1 MCDRCTRL
9 HSRYL
14 FVRFHGGTFR
24 LALTTLAIRGLL
36 DQQIALRT
44 GGLYWVTVDQP
55 TDAKVVARQFI
66 EALAPQIPST
76 LISCANTPHSI
87 LSDLAPDRGP
97 AKLKLFEIPV
107 REIKPG
113 LATLTR
119 DMSRAGIGP
128 ASQVVLVAPA
138 SSWGDKVGSQR
149 LQRWCERVRAWLQER
164 QATLLVIAHGDAQ
177 SLHSELLQ
185 LNETLSGLSRLYRH
199 NGDIR
204 YQLHFWH
211 NRLGVSAGQEFK
223 LSIDKQCFTLIPQS
237 GVDTQPRVADD
248 QHVYLVE
255 RAVLEGSP
263 SLSRH
268 WYLFEDRQALL
279 QEALSARAATV
290 IVSIDNSHQLLEL
303 AQQLHDLRE
312 KCGPELKVV
321 VREMEPAV
329 RYRDERLLLAC
340 GANLIVP
347 EGTVLSR
354 FLSMIESV
362 QGQRWQYSQNSDFET
377 LLERQRPPQIRGLVS
392 PRVFYD
398 TVEQIVADSSGEVT
412 HQLLKFQPVP
422 GLEPQLFLNQMCLR
436 RFGDIACLLNGEL
449 YLFLFACRAD
459 GLDPA
464 LGNIC
469 RLPWR
474 DLFNHRQVLNGMA
487 DLPEDAFMQAP
498 VTDLGLYIPIEHS
511 VTAPLTPLN
520 HPPLIAQRITLP
532 LSEPAP

>member
-1 MCDRCTRL
+1 
-9 HSRYL
+9 
-14 FVRFHGGTFR
+14 
-24 LALTTLAIRGLL
+24 LALITLAIRGLL

-44 GGLYWVTVDQP
+44 GGLYWATVDQAP
-55 TDAKVVARQFI
+55 DAKILTRQFI
-66 EALAPQIPST
+66 DALPLQSPAT
-76 LISCANTPHSI
+76 LISCANTPQSI
-87 LSDLAPDRGP
+87 ISDLAPDRGP
-97 AKLKLFEIPV
+97 TKLKLFEIAQNEV
-107 REIKPG
+107 EQA

-119 DMSRAGIGP
+119 DLNRAAISP
-128 ASQVVLVAPA
+128 ACQIVLVAPA
-138 SSWGDKVGSQR
+138 SSWGNKISAHR
-149 LQRWCERVRAWLQER
+149 LGQWLKRLRAWLMER
-164 QATLLVIAHGDAQ
+164 QATLLVVTHGDALA
-177 SLHSELLQ
+177 LHTELLQ
-185 LNETLSGLSRLYRH
+185 FNETLSGLSRLYRH
-199 NGDIR
+199 NGEIR

-211 NRLGVSAGQEFK
+211 NQLGVSAGQEFK
-223 LSIDKQCFTLIPQS
+223 LSVDSQCFTLIPQTT
-237 GVDTQPRVADD
+237 VDTQPRVADD
-248 QHVYLVE
+248 QHVYLAE

-268 WYLFEDRQALL
+268 WYLFESRQALL
-279 QEALSARAATV
+279 EEAQSARAATV
-290 IVSIDNSHQLLEL
+290 IVAIDNSHQLLEL

-312 KCGPELKVV
+312 KCGPELKIV

-377 LLERQRPPQIRGLVS
+377 LLERQRPPQVRGLVS
-392 PRVFYD
+392 PRVFYE
-398 TVEQIVADSSGEVT
+398 TVEQIYTDSSGEVT
-412 HQLLKFQPVP
+412 HQLIKFVPVP
-422 GLEPQLFLNQMCLR
+422 GLAPELFLNQMCLR

-474 DLFNHRQVLNGMA
+474 DLFNQRHVLSGMT
-487 DLPEDAFMQAP
+487 DLPEEPFLHGTDTPEGLSIPTEHAVVAAP
-498 VTDLGLYIPIEHS
+498 VALS
-511 VTAPLTPLN
+511 
-520 HPPLIAQRITLP
+520 HPPLVAQRITLP